1 MSYCS
6 NVPPGGQA
14 SLACLKEHSSSLSG
28 TCAQAVG
35 AIGGSGATP
44 DSAPPQTAPAPSRSS
59 AQQPSQSQVN
69 AVRQSCRS
77 DYMSYCSNVPP
88 GGQASLACLKEHES
102 SLSGT
107 CAQAVGAISGS
118 GAAPEQAASAPSQG
132 ADPTWPHIYRG
143 PAATVTVYEPQVIS
157 WPDHATLNARAAVS
171 VQDAGSNTPVL
182 GTVEVSLKTET
193 DTAARRVILSDP
205 KLIATHFPTLDT
217 AKATE
222 METRLSKELPRIQTK
237 SVPLDMVLLG
247 LKEDAATPEPQLDN
261 TPPVIFHSE
270 RPASLVL
277 FDGAP
282 VLAPIKESNLQVVVN
297 ASWHVF
303 FDPAG
308 NGWYLLN
315 DGAWYRASDHAGPY
329 QPATTLP
336 DALMQLPATADF
348 ADVRKNIPGRKLA
361 PGENPVIFVSD
372 KPAEIIVTHGP
383 PDFAPVAS
391 TALQRASNTDSVLFR
406 DHDGK
411 LYYLTSGRWFSA
423 ASLDGPWTFATPNL
437 PTDFAMIPPDGPSGS
452 VLQSVPGSVQAQ
464 QAVLEARAPHQATL
478 KRGAATFQANYA
490 GAPQFK
496 PIGSTGVS
504 YAANSSDPVM
514 ETGGEYYACK
524 DGAWF
529 VAASPTGPWSLADKV
544 PPAIYTI
551 PPSSPAYPVTYVK
564 VYDATPEAVT
574 YGYDAGYMMG
584 FISAGVVVYGT
595 GYYYPPVVVPG
606 PVPIYYPY
614 PRTYAGGVYYN
625 DNTGMWAH
633 GGAVY
638 GPYGGASAW
647 AAYNPNTGFYAHGS
661 ATWDNGYGTAY
672 AGFNNPTTGR
682 SGSTTQNVS
691 PYGRWGSSVVSGP
704 NQTVQTA
711 SGRNAQGAA
720 GGFSSSTGA
729 EGAGVHGAGG
739 RNAGVVKGAGGN
751 VYAGAD
757 GNAYKHTDDG
767 WSKWDNGGWQP
778 VTPPSGNGRTQ
789 GNSSAQDNG
798 RAQGNSSTQ
807 GNRSAQGNGSRSGQP
822 GQPAAQRNPSAG
834 QGKQFGG
841 GNGQLEQ
848 DRFARERGNSAEG
861 GRFAGWSGRG
871 GFAGGGRLASER
883 GGHAGEGLAG
893 ARGRVR

>member
-1 MSYCS
+1 MS
-6 NVPPGGQA
+6 
-14 SLACLKEHSSSLSG
+14 H
-28 TCAQAVG
+28 
-35 AIGGSGATP
+35 
-44 DSAPPQTAPAPSRSS
+44 
-59 AQQPSQSQVN
+59 
-69 AVRQSCRS
+69 
-77 DYMSYCSNVPP
+77 CSNVPP

-102 SLSGT
+102 SLSPT
-107 CAQAVGAISGS
+107 CAQAIGAIGGS
-118 GAAPEQAASAPSQG
+118 DATANPRPAQAASAPSQG
-132 ADPTWPHIYRG
+132 ADPTWPHVYRG

-157 WPDHATLNARAAVS
+157 WPEHATLNARAAVS
-171 VQDAGSNTPVL
+171 VEATGSNTPVL
-182 GTVEVSLKTET
+182 GTVEVALKTET
-193 DTAARRVILSDP
+193 DTAGRRVILSDP
-205 KLIATHFPTLDT
+205 KLIATHFPTLDS
-217 AKATE
+217 AKAAE
-222 METRLSKELPRIQTK
+222 METRLKQELPRIQTK

-247 LKEDAATPEPQLDN
+247 LKEETAAPGPQLDN

-282 VLAPIKESNLQVVVN
+282 VLAPIKDSKLQLVVN
-297 ASWHVF
+297 VSWHVF
-303 FDPAG
+303 FDPTD

-315 DGAWYRASDHAGPY
+315 DGAWYKASDHTGPY
-329 QPATTLP
+329 QPVTTLP
-336 DALMQLPATADF
+336 DALMRLPATSEF
-348 ADVRKNIPGRKLA
+348 EDVRKSIPGRKLA
-361 PGENPVIFVSD
+361 AGENPVIFVSD
-372 KPAEIIVTHGP
+372 KPAEIIVTTGP
-383 PDFAPVAS
+383 PDFGPVAGTS
-391 TALQRASNTDSVLFR
+391 LQRASNTESVLFR

-411 LYYLTSGRWFSA
+411 LFYLTSGRWFSA

-437 PTDFAMIPPDGPSGS
+437 PADFAMIAPDGPSGS
-452 VLQSVPGSVQAQ
+452 VLQSVPGSAQAQ
-464 QAVLEARAPHQATL
+464 QAVLEASVPHQATL
-478 KRGAATFQANYA
+478 KRGATTFQAKYA
-490 GAPQFK
+490 GTPQFK

-504 YAANSSDPVM
+504 YAANSSDPVL
-514 ETGGEYYACK
+514 ETGGKYYACK

-529 VAASPTGPWSLADKV
+529 VAASPAGPWSLADTV

-574 YGYDAGYMMG
+574 FGYAAGYMMG
-584 FISAGVVVYGT
+584 FLNAGVVVYGT

-625 DNTGMWAH
+625 ENTDMWAH

-672 AGFNNPTTGR
+672 AGFSNPTTGR

-729 EGAGVHGAGG
+729 EGAGVHGADG

-767 WSKWDNGGWQP
+767 WSKWNNGGWQP
-778 VTPPSGNGRTQ
+778 VTPPSN
-789 GNSSAQDNG
+789 NG
-798 RAQGNSSTQ
+798 RAQGNTSAQENARAQ
-807 GNRSAQGNGSRSGQP
+807 GNTSAQGKTSAQENARAQGNAGRGGQP
-822 GQPAAQRNPSAG
+822 SQTAAAQREPSSAG
-834 QGKQFGG
+834 QGRQFGG

-861 GRFAGWSGRG
+861 GGRFAGWSGRG
-871 GFAGGGRLASER
+871 GFAGGGRLASGER
-883 GGHAGEGLAG
+883 GGEGFAG
-893 ARGRVR
+893 RRR